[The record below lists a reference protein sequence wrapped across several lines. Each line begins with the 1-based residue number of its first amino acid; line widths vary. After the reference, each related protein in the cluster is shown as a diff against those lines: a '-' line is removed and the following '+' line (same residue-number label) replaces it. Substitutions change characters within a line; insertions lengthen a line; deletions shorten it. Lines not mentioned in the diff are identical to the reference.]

1 MAQACSSS
9 HAPCRLP
16 PRPAPQAKRRWRLMV
31 KSIPDSRDLEFG
43 ELVEALVDRHLPQ
56 LREQAAQQQQ
66 EVQPGGG
73 ASE

>member
-1 MAQACSSS
+1 
-9 HAPCRLP
+9 
-16 PRPAPQAKRRWRLMV
+16 MV